1 MEEIELNNDELR
13 NTTCNLDGNPKI
25 GWLCNKN
32 GLLLKTYGWLAKN
45 AIGIILLIHG
55 LKSHTRLTFLRINL
69 KIPDKNEGLIV
80 DTNNYYIYKDSWIEK
95 FNQNGYSV
103 YALDLQGHGES
114 QAHTNIRGDFSCFD
128 DLVDDVLQYMNQ
140 IHDEISNDNQTNDDK
155 TYDGILNDDKT
166 YDDILNDNQ
175 MNDESYD
182 IVTTKKK
189 KLPMYVIGYSIGGNI
204 ALRILQLL
212 NKEKGNNI
220 NTGESNN
227 YKKCNTISDNSTNI
241 NEIDNDMYDINNF
254 NDYDFDNSCVSTSAT
269 TNAIDSSSD
278 KDEGC
283 YNCLDKFNIKGC
295 VTISAMI
302 RIKSRLDPGNKTF
315 KCFYL
320 PLVKFL
326 SFVLPNTRIF
336 SKSAYK
342 KSDYTANVS
351 KYDKFRNHS
360 GIKFKYIG
368 EIIKATTALDH
379 NIKYMPKDI
388 PLLFVHSK
396 DDTVCSY
403 EWTVSFR
410 DKVKVNKK
418 DLHSVDGMG
427 HATTM
432 EPGNEEIL
440 EKIIDWIYDLRRN
453 DEDEKENEIKH
464 EIEDKEENEI
474 KHETEDKEEN
484 EIKHE
489 IEDKKENEI

>member
-69 KIPDKNEGLIV
+69 KIPDKNEGSII

-114 QAHTNIRGDFSCFD
+114 QAHTNVRGDFSSFN

-140 IHDEISNDNQTNDDK
+140 IHDEISNDNQKDDDVSNDDK
-155 TYDGILNDDKT
+155 TGDNIS
-166 YDDILNDNQ
+166 NDNQ
-175 MNDESYD
+175 TYDESHD

-189 KLPMYVIGYSIGGNI
+189 RLPMYVIGYSMGGNI

-220 NTGESNN
+220 NTVESNN
-227 YKKCNTISDNSTNI
+227 YKKCNTISGNSTNI
-241 NEIDNDMYDINNF
+241 NEIDNHMYDINNF

-269 TNAIDSSSD
+269 TNAIANPSD

-295 VTISAMI
+295 VSLSGMM
-302 RIKSRLDPGNKTF
+302 RLKTPSDSGNKSF
-315 KCFYL
+315 KYFYL
-320 PLVKFL
+320 PIANFL
-326 SFVLPNTRIF
+326 SFVLPHALISLEPR
-336 SKSAYK
+336 YK
-342 KSDYTANVS
+342 ISEYAINIC
-351 KYDKFRNHS
+351 KYDKFRNNA
-360 GIKFKYIG
+360 GIKFKCIS
-368 EIIKATTALDH
+368 ELIKATITLDR

-396 DDTVCSY
+396 IDSLCSY
-403 EWTVSFR
+403 KGVVSFCNKANVK
-410 DKVKVNKK
+410 DKE
-418 DLHSVDGMG
+418 LYTAEGMN
-427 HATTM
+427 HTITA
-432 EPGNEEIL
+432 EPGNEDIL
-440 EKIIDWIYDLRRN
+440 KKIIDWISDLRSN
-453 DEDEKENEIKH
+453 DEDE
-464 EIEDKEENEI
+464 IEDG
-474 KHETEDKEEN
+474 
-484 EIKHE
+484 
-489 IEDKKENEI
+489 

>member
-13 NTTCNLDGNPKI
+13 NTTCNLDGNPKV

-32 GLLLKTYGWLAKN
+32 GLLLKTYQWVVQN

-55 LKSHTRLTFLRINL
+55 LKSHTRLTFMRINL
-69 KIPDKNEGLIV
+69 KMPDNNEGLIV

-95 FNQNGYSV
+95 FNQNCYSV

-114 QAHTNIRGDFSCFD
+114 QAHTNARGDFSSFN

-140 IHDEISNDNQTNDDK
+140 IQDEISNDNQTNDDK
-155 TYDGILNDDKT
+155 TD
-166 YDDILNDNQ
+166 DDILNDNQ

-220 NTGESNN
+220 NTEESNN
-227 YKKCNTISDNSTNI
+227 YKKCNTILDNSTNI
-241 NEIDNDMYDINNF
+241 NEIDNAMHDINDF

-269 TNAIDSSSD
+269 TNAIASASD
-278 KDEGC
+278 KHEGY

-315 KCFYL
+315 KYFYL

-326 SFVLPNTRIF
+326 SIVLPHARIF

-342 KSDYTANVS
+342 KSDYVANVS

-360 GIKFKYIG
+360 GIKFKYIA
-368 EIIKATTALDH
+368 EVIKATTALDR
-379 NIKYMPKDI
+379 NINYMPKDI

-403 EWTVSFR
+403 EWTVSFH

-418 DLHSVDGMG
+418 DLHIVDGMG

-432 EPGNEEIL
+432 EPGNEGIL

-453 DEDEKENEIKH
+453 DEDEKKNE
-464 EIEDKEENEI
+464 
-474 KHETEDKEEN
+474 T
-484 EIKHE
+484 
-489 IEDKKENEI
+489 